1 MLKYK
6 IDVLTALKN
15 AGYTTYRLNK
25 ENIFGNSTI
34 QKFRNGDIVSA
45 DNLNKLCKLLN
56 CQPADILEYV
66 EEDNNQ

>member
-6 IDVLTALKN
+6 IDVLTALKD
-15 AGYTTYRLNK
+15 AGYTTYRLSK
-25 ENIFGNSTI
+25 ENIFGSGTI
-34 QKFRNGDIVSA
+34 QKFRNGEIVSA
-45 DNLNKLCKLLN
+45 DNLDKLCKLLN